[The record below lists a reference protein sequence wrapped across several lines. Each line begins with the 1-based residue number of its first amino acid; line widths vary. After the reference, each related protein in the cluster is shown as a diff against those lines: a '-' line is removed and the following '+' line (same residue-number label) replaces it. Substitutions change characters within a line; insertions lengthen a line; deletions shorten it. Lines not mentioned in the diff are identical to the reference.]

1 MIDMRLD
8 CIEKKDKIELTE
20 NKEGTNE
27 GKDQTEREE
36 NGNKGRQT
44 NIDRQIDRQIV
55 IEKKGRVS
63 KKKRQTRR

>member
-27 GKDQTEREE
+27 GKIRQREKRME
-36 NGNKGRQT
+36 IRE
-44 NIDRQIDRQIV
+44 DRRI
-55 IEKKGRVS
+55 
-63 KKKRQTRR
+63 